1 MFCYLRDH
9 AEDDEQNYVLH
20 RGSHNFVVL
29 NLYPYISGHLMVVPF
44 DHVAEL
50 DGASKDTTDE
60 MMDLAKRAQTALR
73 SAYSPEGYNLGMNL
87 GKAAGA
93 GIADHLHIHVMPRW
107 AGDTNFMSSVGETRV
122 LPEDLATTYQK
133 IAGQVLIDRYRLPT
147 VRLIAS
153 SSTSPALLI
162 GTSPARL

>member
-9 AEDDEQNYVLH
+9 GDDDEQNYVLH
-20 RGSHNFVVL
+20 RGSHNLVVL

-44 DHVAEL
+44 EHVGEL
-50 DGASKDTTDE
+50 DSASKDTTDE

-107 AGDTNFMSSVGETRV
+107 AGDTNFMTSVAETRV

-133 IAGQVLIDRYRLPT
+133 LR
-147 VRLIAS
+147 
-153 SSTSPALLI
+153 
-162 GTSPARL
+162 ARF